1 MPRTKATS
9 ISTTSTPR
17 CCYSAPSST
26 SLVEHNTAGEDLLHH
41 RRGRQALSEEEK
53 PYRRL
58 MRPESRPPLVIAV
71 AMQVFHQF
79 TGINAMI
86 FYAPV
91 LF

>member
-1 MPRTKATS
+1 VERERDGAGRRTLEK
-9 ISTTSTPR
+9 IR
-17 CCYSAPSST
+17 G
-26 SLVEHNTAGEDLLHH
+26 TADVDAEFEEIRAACDLA
-41 RRGRQALSEEEK
+41 RALSEEEK